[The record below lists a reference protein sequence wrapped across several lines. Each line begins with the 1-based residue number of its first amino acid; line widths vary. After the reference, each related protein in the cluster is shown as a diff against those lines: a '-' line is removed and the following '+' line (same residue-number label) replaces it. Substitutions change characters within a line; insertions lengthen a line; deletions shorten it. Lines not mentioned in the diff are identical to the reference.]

1 MEAEKSGREGVTE
14 RERKRTSVCER
25 TDVPAKNNH
34 YNLRWWKRPFCW
46 YLSLLVNSCEAGQII
61 LSRKGVPPHPRK
73 KKKQKLLN
81 ALFQGS
87 GSCFSSRKSS
97 EVSPKKCLSAF

>member
-61 LSRKGVPPHPRK
+61 LSRKGVPPPPEK
-73 KKKQKLLN
+73 KNKN
-81 ALFQGS
+81 
-87 GSCFSSRKSS
+87 C
-97 EVSPKKCLSAF
+97 